1 MPEQARD
8 GHARNIGA
16 FEAALNRA
24 APKSVN
30 FAIVGHAGGVVLVI
44 ELDDRSHDR
53 PDRMRRDQEV
63 RAVLAHCGLPLVRVR
78 LGQRVN
84 VGRHLLTRTPGLVD

>member
-1 MPEQARD
+1 MLEQARD

-24 APKSVN
+24 ASKSVD
-30 FAIVGHAGGVVLVI
+30 FVIVGHAGGVVLVI
-44 ELDDRSHDR
+44 ELDNRSHDR

-63 RAVLAHCGLPLVRVR
+63 RAVLAHCGVLLVRVR
-78 LGQRVN
+78 PGQQVD
-84 VGRHLLTRTPGLVD
+84 VGRHLLARMPGLVD